1 MVPDSPVDALGAQG
15 VGLRD
20 LLVEVIRSRHDQ
32 AAEAHQI
39 SGSRYAMGFGTQW
52 RDLLDDTHEALQN
65 RGFQS
70 HILLPAGHKI
80 PIVNDCL
87 VYVWRVSLSADAVAD
102 FASSPTRR
110 NSFTAPPPAPMLFDP
125 SFVDAGESI
134 DLTDDASELER
145 LVRTAGG
152 RMPLVL
158 VMVRS
163 TPRRL
168 HSIEWAVAE
177 LDHASMVQLRGQE
190 ILWEQES
197 VTEDAVSSVESFD
210 SGAPVV
216 PAVELQPQEGAE
228 PDA

>member
-1 MVPDSPVDALGAQG
+1 
-15 VGLRD
+15 
-20 LLVEVIRSRHDQ
+20 
-32 AAEAHQI
+32 
-39 SGSRYAMGFGTQW
+39 MGFGTQW